1 MRTFKFSY
9 YLVNAEKVGYL
20 TQGFCTKTGVAE
32 RYVAI
37 LVDGVELREYFK
49 DYGEQNKRYKE
60 VEQFLKCK

>member
-1 MRTFKFSY
+1 MFEFSD
-9 YLVNAEKVGYL
+9 YLVNTERIGYL
-20 TQGFCTKTGVAE
+20 TKGFCTKTGVAE

>member
-1 MRTFKFSY
+1 MRTFEFSY
-9 YLVNAEKVGYL
+9 YLVNVEKVGYL

-49 DYGEQNKRYKE
+49 DYGEQNRRYKE
-60 VEQFLKCK
+60 VEQFLKWK